1 MGEVAGGI
9 YILTHISSQLKTV
22 PKDIHPLELLVDFVE
37 HSEFPQDLEK
47 LQKSSGKEIQI

>member
-47 LQKSSGKEIQI
+47 LQKSSG